1 MDGTCGISPSHSLSP
16 QVIGA
21 EGFSPT
27 HTYRNKDNPG
37 QNNVSQSSPVHQQA
51 VSYIISVK
59 DLSLYIISTIVLIS
73 GW

>member
-37 QNNVSQSSPVHQQA
+37 RNNVSQLPVHQQA
-51 VSYIISVK
+51 VSLIISVK
-59 DLSLYIISTIVLIS
+59 DLSLYSHACKFL
-73 GW
+73 